1 MAAYEYDDFWVEFS
15 PRAGGG
21 YSVAARAPD
30 GETSKASFQ
39 LPFTNEQLEAAVR
52 TLGYTRSATTRDI
65 GEVSTER
72 RLTAEQLGGELAD
85 ALLVGPTG
93 DLYNQARSA
102 AIAKGHG
109 VRLWLSLGKAPGL
122 LSVPWEFLYLQPT
135 FLASQR
141 KTPIVRFLS
150 THAPVAP
157 RRIENTV
164 RILGVVASPDGLPK
178 LDVAQERKRVDD
190 ALGKARQDREVTI
203 DWLDPATRKELRLA
217 LQQGEYHIL
226 HFVGHSGYVAES
238 DVAHGGGGG
247 GVLFLE
253 NENRSAAQVSDAQL
267 VNLLADQDS
276 LRLVVLNSCEGA
288 RTSAMD
294 PFAGI
299 ATSIVALGI
308 PAVVAMQFEI
318 SDEAAITFAE
328 ELYQSLIA
336 RQDPIDVAVAEA
348 RKAVFTE
355 VNETEWATPVLF
367 LRNEDGRLFDF
378 APVAEAGVAATA
390 AGAKAGAP
398 AVDDGIAAAAAAG
411 GVAANAGSATAGG
424 GSTAAAAAGAA
435 VAAGTVTAGD
445 AAAGGGV
452 ATAGGAAAAAGG
464 AAAGDATI
472 AAGGVAGAGTLT
484 GGPPSSGTPATW
496 MSPTGPRPMGQ
507 GKDPSLAS
515 RPWIIG
521 LVAVVVVVLLLGGMS
536 AAGLFGPVEE
546 SPGPSDSSDAA
557 RRPPTRHRARAARKG
572 RWLPQDG
579 ATQARSRSR
588 SPPTSNGPTLGSP
601 ARTETCS
608 TSPPA
613 APSSTT
619 RPTPA
624 VPWVRTG
631 TRRSLVPPVQRP
643 WPPRRQHASLI
654 GSVDGTGDPFFVGS
668 GTSYPCQRAG
678 NLFLGINDIGVA
690 NNSGAFVA
698 TVERSTP

>member
-30 GETSKASFQ
+30 GETSKGSFQ

-52 TLGYTRSATTRDI
+52 TLGYTRAATTRDI
-65 GEVSTER
+65 GEVTTER

-85 ALLVGPTG
+85 ALLIGPTG

-102 AIAKGHG
+102 AIAKDRG

-157 RRIENTV
+157 RRIEDTV

-178 LDVAQERKRVDD
+178 LEVAQERKRVDD

-203 DWLDPATRKELRLA
+203 DWLDPATPKALRLA
-217 LQQGEYHIL
+217 LQKGEYHIL

-238 DVAHGGGGG
+238 DATHGGGGG

-253 NENRSAAQVSDAQL
+253 NEDHSAAQVSDAQL
-267 VNLLADQDS
+267 VNLLGDQDS

-288 RTSAMD
+288 RTSAVD

-318 SDEAAITFAE
+318 SDKAAITFAE

-378 APVAEAGVAATA
+378 APVVASAGAAGATAAATA
-390 AGAKAGAP
+390 SAP
-398 AVDDGIAAAAAAG
+398 AVDDGIAATA
-411 GVAANAGSATAGG
+411 ATA
-424 GSTAAAAAGAA
+424 A
-435 VAAGTVTAGD
+435 
-445 AAAGGGV
+445 
-452 ATAGGAAAAAGG
+452 GAAAAARHDRGRRRHGRHPGG
-464 AAAGDATI
+464 ARGHDRECCHRR
-472 AAGGVAGAGTLT
+472 
-484 GGPPSSGTPATW
+484 
-496 MSPTGPRPMGQ
+496 PRRGE
-507 GKDPSLAS
+507 
-515 RPWIIG
+515 RPR
-521 LVAVVVVVLLLGGMS
+521 LRRRHRRLRQV
-536 AAGLFGPVEE
+536 PDR
-546 SPGPSDSSDAA
+546 PHP
-557 RRPPTRHRARAARKG
+557 RRPPPIRRRPALQPYGSRRPALG
-572 RWLPQDG
+572 RWPSRRPS
-579 ATQARSRSR
+579 ARRR
-588 SPPTSNGPTLGSP
+588 
-601 ARTETCS
+601 
-608 TSPPA
+608 
-613 APSSTT
+613 
-619 RPTPA
+619 RPG
-624 VPWVRTG
+624 RG
-631 TRRSLVPPVQRP
+631 
-643 WPPRRQHASLI
+643 
-654 GSVDGTGDPFFVGS
+654 
-668 GTSYPCQRAG
+668 
-678 NLFLGINDIGVA
+678 
-690 NNSGAFVA
+690 
-698 TVERSTP
+698 

>member
-30 GETSKASFQ
+30 GETSKGSFQ

-52 TLGYTRSATTRDI
+52 TLGYTRAATTRDI
-65 GEVSTER
+65 GEVTTER

-85 ALLVGPTG
+85 SLLIGPTG

-102 AIAKGHG
+102 AIAKGRG

-157 RRIENTV
+157 RRIEDTV

-178 LDVAQERKRVDD
+178 LEVAQERKRVDD
-190 ALGKARQDREVTI
+190 ALAKARQDREVTI
-203 DWLDPATRKELRLA
+203 DWLDPATPKALRLA
-217 LQQGEYHIL
+217 LQKGEYHIL
-226 HFVGHSGYVAES
+226 HFVGHSGYVDETDA
-238 DVAHGGGGG
+238 AHGGGGG

-253 NENRSAAQVSDAQL
+253 NEDHSAAQVSDAQL
-267 VNLLADQDS
+267 VNLLGDQDS

-288 RTSAMD
+288 RTSAVD

-318 SDEAAITFAE
+318 SDKAAITFAE

-378 APVAEAGVAATA
+378 APVVA
-390 AGAKAGAP
+390 
-398 AVDDGIAAAAAAG
+398 
-411 GVAANAGSATAGG
+411 S
-424 GSTAAAAAGAA
+424 AGAA
-435 VAAGTVTAGD
+435 
-445 AAAGGGV
+445 
-452 ATAGGAAAAAGG
+452 GAAAAAT
-464 AAAGDATI
+464 AR
-472 AAGGVAGAGTLT
+472 
-484 GGPPSSGTPATW
+484 S
-496 MSPTGPRPMGQ
+496 
-507 GKDPSLAS
+507 
-515 RPWIIG
+515 
-521 LVAVVVVVLLLGGMS
+521 
-536 AAGLFGPVEE
+536 
-546 SPGPSDSSDAA
+546 A
-557 RRPPTRHRARAARKG
+557 RRR
-572 RWLPQDG
+572 
-579 ATQARSRSR
+579 
-588 SPPTSNGPTLGSP
+588 
-601 ARTETCS
+601 
-608 TSPPA
+608 
-613 APSSTT
+613 
-619 RPTPA
+619 
-624 VPWVRTG
+624 
-631 TRRSLVPPVQRP
+631 
-643 WPPRRQHASLI
+643 
-654 GSVDGTGDPFFVGS
+654 
-668 GTSYPCQRAG
+668 
-678 NLFLGINDIGVA
+678 
-690 NNSGAFVA
+690 
-698 TVERSTP
+698 

>member
-30 GETSKASFQ
+30 GETSKGSFQ

-52 TLGYTRSATTRDI
+52 TLGYTRAATTRDI
-65 GEVSTER
+65 GEVTTER

-85 ALLVGPTG
+85 ALLIGPTG
-93 DLYNQARSA
+93 DLYSQARSA
-102 AIAKGHG
+102 AIAKNRG

-150 THAPVAP
+150 TNAPVAP
-157 RRIENTV
+157 RRIEDTV

-178 LDVAQERKRVDD
+178 LEVAQERQRVDD
-190 ALGKARQDREVTI
+190 ALAKARQEREVTI
-203 DWLDPATRKELRLA
+203 DWLDPATPKALRLA
-217 LQQGEYHIL
+217 LQKGEYHIL
-226 HFVGHSGYVAES
+226 HFVGHSGYVDDGDAKN
-238 DVAHGGGGG
+238 GGGGG

-253 NENRSAAQVSDAQL
+253 NEDHSAAQVSDAQL
-267 VNLLADQDS
+267 VNLLGDQDS

-288 RTSAMD
+288 RTSVVD

-318 SDEAAITFAE
+318 SDKAAITFAE

-378 APVAEAGVAATA
+378 APVVEAGASATA
-390 AGAKAGAP
+390 AGAKADAL

-411 GVAANAGSATAGG
+411 GGAARAGSATAAG
-424 GSTAAAAAGAA
+424 AAGASAA
-435 VAAGTVTAGD
+435 VGAATAGD
-445 AAAGGGV
+445 AAAGGG
-452 ATAGGAAAAAGG
+452 A
-464 AAAGDATI
+464 AAAGDATTT
-472 AAGGVAGAGTLT
+472 AGGDAGTGTLT
-484 GGPPSSGTPATW
+484 EGPPSSGPPATW
-496 MSPTGPRPMGQ
+496 MSPTGPRPMAQAKG
-507 GKDPSLAS
+507 PSSAS
-515 RPWIIG
+515 RPWVIG
-521 LVAVVVVVLLLGGMS
+521 VIAVVVVVLLLGGMS
-536 AAGLFGPVEE
+536 AAGLFGPIEE
-546 SPGPSDSSDAA
+546 TPGPSDSSDATQTA
-557 RRPPTRHRARAARKG
+557 DATQSASTPERTVAATGRPDAGPYSVQIPANQQWTETG
-572 RWLPQDG
+572 VTCQDG
-579 ATQARSRSR
+579 DVLDITASGIILHN
-588 SPPTSNGPTLGSP
+588 TSDPGSAVGPDGLTDP
-601 ARTETCS
+601 WFHQFN
-608 TSPPA
+608 
-613 APSSTT
+613 
-619 RPTPA
+619 
-624 VPWVRTG
+624 VPGLPDANT
-631 TRRSLVPPVQRP
+631 
-643 WPPRRQHASLI
+643 ASLI
-654 GSVDGTGDPFFVGS
+654 GSVGGTDDPFFVGS
-668 GTSYPCQRAG
+668 HKSYRCEHAG
-678 NLFLGINDIGVA
+678 ILFLGINDIGVA

-698 TVERSTP
+698 TVELSTP